1 MSEKSMRKL
10 VTTAL
15 YKAHA
20 IPVENQCLPGTPDVE
35 CMFGWLELKRMEDWP
50 KRATTIVRCDH
61 FEPEQRI
68 FLEDHCDFGGN
79 AYLLLL
85 IEKTREWLLL
95 NGKVAATLL
104 GRCNQQQLRDN
115 SLAIWRGS
123 EMKEKIT
130 ECLSRLA
137 SCRGD

>member
-1 MSEKSMRKL
+1 MRKR
-10 VTTAL
+10 VTDGL

-35 CMFGWLELKRMEDWP
+35 CMYGWLELKRIEDWP
-50 KRATTIVRCDH
+50 VRATTTVRCSH
-61 FEPEQRI
+61 FKPEQRI

-85 IEKTREWLLL
+85 VEKSQEWFLFR
-95 NGKVAATLL
+95 GDWAAKLF
-104 GRCNQQQLRDN
+104 GRCTQQQLRDN
-115 SLAIWRGS
+115 ALAIWRGT

-130 ECLSRLA
+130 ECLSKLA
-137 SCRGD
+137 S